1 MELIRIAMRKD
12 LENDKSLMS
21 KWAAVAG
28 LKNPNP
34 LYDFLNHDGKTF
46 SEFNSIVNIVKTHYP
61 DREYELME
69 NYCLLLD
76 PNTKAARSALEYADA
91 NSFNTLT
98 DKLVEK
104 MSIASNLKSKE
115 YGKIYEIHRKL
126 SRGEID
132 VLEASKNIGKYRIK
146 TDEMNILSKM
156 IPMYDYLSKGNFSP
170 MKSLLKQIDLNDI
183 KENNYLKK
191 SFETRIYVLLSN
203 IYLNEN
209 ELELSRKYAKKA
221 IKSTDTKRFL
231 VFSYLTI
238 GTSYIFSDYALSK
251 QNYLSGYEIAKGN
264 SVFEEFFK
272 RNLSFLNNFWNK
284 ENPWINYDSNAVTDV
299 QEVIFELINQKKLER
314 ALTLLK
320 SLERK
325 KQNENDLGFHYYLEG
340 LITND
345 KEAFYKSVEYF
356 KLSQDKLFIKMP
368 LIKLESLGENPRL
381 LKIISM

>member
-46 SEFNSIVNIVKTHYP
+46 SEFNSIVNIVKNHYP

-146 TDEMNILSKM
+146 TDEMNIFSKM

-209 ELELSRKYAKKA
+209 ELELSREYAKKA
-221 IKSTDTKRFL
+221 IESTDTKRFL

-299 QEVIFELINQKKLER
+299 QEVIFELINQKKIGESFNFVKESGKKK
-314 ALTLLK
+314 AK
-320 SLERK
+320 RK
-325 KQNENDLGFHYYLEG
+325 
-340 LITND
+340 
-345 KEAFYKSVEYF
+345 
-356 KLSQDKLFIKMP
+356 
-368 LIKLESLGENPRL
+368 
-381 LKIISM
+381 